1 MGSSALFVNEDIDML
16 ELATMNDRVAVNELA
31 RQVHAMHADW
41 RPDIYEMV
49 DALYS
54 EQRMEETISTRE
66 LYVAK
71 LEGNVVGYVLLKIR
85 NYDWPGVVKRKVMV
99 VDEICVEE
107 SLRGHGIGKAMME
120 DVHALAKAFRCTD
133 LQLGVYPQNDAAVA
147 FYQKCGFTIRS
158 IDMQRKV

>member
-1 MGSSALFVNEDIDML
+1 ML
-16 ELATMNDRVAVNELA
+16 ELARPGDREAVNPLA
-31 RQVHAMHADW
+31 LQVHAMHVSW

-49 DALYS
+49 EELYTEARFLEAIKS
-54 EQRMEETISTRE
+54 RS

-71 LEGNVVGYVLLKIR
+71 LDGITLGYVSLKIR
-85 NYDWPGVVKRKVMV
+85 DYDWPGVVKRKVML
-99 VDEICVEE
+99 VDELCVEE
-107 SLRGHGIGKAMME
+107 TARGQGIGKTIME

-133 LQLGVYPQNDAAVA
+133 LQLGVYPQNDDAVA

>member
-1 MGSSALFVNEDIDML
+1 ML
-16 ELATMNDRVAVNELA
+16 ELARPGDREEVNALA
-31 RQVHAMHADW
+31 LQVHAMHVSW

-49 DALYS
+49 EELYTEARFLEAIKS
-54 EQRMEETISTRE
+54 RS

-71 LEGNVVGYVLLKIR
+71 INGIAVGYVSLKIR
-85 NYDWPGVVKRKVMV
+85 DYDWPGVVKRKVML
-99 VDEICVEE
+99 VDELCVEE
-107 SLRGHGIGKAMME
+107 TARGQGIGKTIME

-133 LQLGVYPQNDAAVA
+133 LQLGVYPQNDDAVG

>member
-1 MGSSALFVNEDIDML
+1 ML
-16 ELATMNDRVAVNELA
+16 ELARNANREAVNAMAL
-31 RQVHAMHADW
+31 QVHAMHVQW

-49 DALYS
+49 DELYS
-54 EQRMEETISTRE
+54 EERFSEAIQARE

-71 LEGNVVGYVLLKIR
+71 IGGKTVGYALLKSR
-85 NYDWPGVVKRKVMV
+85 NCGWPGVVKRKVMV

-107 SLRGHGIGKAMME
+107 SCRNQGIGKAMME
-120 DVHALAKAFRCTD
+120 DVHALAKAFGCTD
-133 LQLGVYPQNDAAVA
+133 LQLGVYPQNEGAVA

>member
-1 MGSSALFVNEDIDML
+1 ML
-16 ELATMNDRVAVNELA
+16 ELAAMHDREKVDALA
-31 RQVHAMHADW
+31 KQVHAMHVAW

-49 DALYS
+49 EELYS
-54 EQRMEETISTRE
+54 QQRMLDAIRE
-66 LYVAK
+66 RALYVAK
-71 LEGNVVGYVLLKIR
+71 VDGTVVGYVLIKIR
-85 NYDWPGVVKRKVMV
+85 SYDWPGVVKRKVML

-120 DVHALAKAFRCTD
+120 DVHALAKAFGCTD
-133 LQLGVYPQNDAAVA
+133 MQLGVYPQNDAAVG

>member
-1 MGSSALFVNEDIDML
+1 ML
-16 ELATMNDRVAVNELA
+16 ELARDTDRPAVNAMA
-31 RQVHAMHADW
+31 RQVHAMHVAW

-49 DALYS
+49 EELYP
-54 EQRMEETISTRE
+54 EERFRQAVE
-66 LYVAK
+66 EKQLYVAR
-71 LEGNVVGYVLLKIR
+71 LSGAVVGYVLLKIR
-85 NYDWPGVVKRKVMV
+85 DYAWPGVVRRRVML

-107 SLRGHGIGKAMME
+107 SCRGQGIGQEMMAE
-120 DVHALAKAFRCTD
+120 VCALARAFGCTD